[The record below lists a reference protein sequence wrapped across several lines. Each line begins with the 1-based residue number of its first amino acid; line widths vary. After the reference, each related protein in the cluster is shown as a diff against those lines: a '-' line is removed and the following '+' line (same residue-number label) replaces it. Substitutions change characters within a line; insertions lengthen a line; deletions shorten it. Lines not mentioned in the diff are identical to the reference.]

1 MCCGLIQHDV
11 TLRGLIQHYVL
22 YVCVRGESERGEAA
36 HAQQLPSLTAD
47 PVQHSRFQTHR
58 SAAFS
63 IALPHPDIHTGG
75 NTLIKNKPSNMSV
88 GNDFGN
94 PLRKFKLVFLG
105 EQSGECHIEIAKGSF
120 SKKHYYWLFTGVC
133 ITCLTWTWWRNCIK
147 HQIHRPV
154 DLICYEIDIFNL
166 IKVYFF
172 GKIIT
177 QLLN

>member
-105 EQSGECHIEIAKGSF
+105 EQSGECHIGIAKGSF

-133 ITCLTWTWWRNCIK
+133 LTCLTWTWWRNCIK

-172 GKIIT
+172 GKISRSY
-177 QLLN
+177 